1 MQFTDDTSDMA
12 RLAANQRA
20 LTRFAWVF
28 GCGLAL
34 ALTVPDFFFAA
45 TISSF
50 TALAAGII
58 ATIALLAREDPF
70 TRHLTRWDIAAALY
84 AVSLFAGLFV
94 DLEAISHYMILHKTG
109 VHGVASIG

>member
-1 MQFTDDTSDMA
+1 MHVTDDREEWA

-20 LTRFAWVF
+20 FTRFAWIF

-34 ALTVPDFFFAA
+34 ALIVPDLFFAA

-50 TALAAGII
+50 TAFGAGLMS
-58 ATIALLAREDPF
+58 TIALFARDDLFAP
-70 TRHLTRWDIAAALY
+70 HLTRWDIAAALY

-94 DLEAISHYMILHKTG
+94 DMEAISFYWMMQG
-109 VHGVASIG
+109 SAGP

>member
-1 MQFTDDTSDMA
+1 MQFTDDSHDMA

-20 LTRFAWVF
+20 LARFAWIF

-34 ALTVPDFFFAA
+34 SLTVPDFFFAA

-58 ATIALLAREDPF
+58 ATVALFAREDPF
-70 TRHLTRWDIAAALY
+70 AGHLTRWDVAATLY

-94 DLEAISHYMILHKTG
+94 DLEAISFYLMLHETG
-109 VHGVASIG
+109 RG

>member
-1 MQFTDDTSDMA
+1 MQFTDDGNDMA
-12 RLAANQRA
+12 RLSANQRA

-34 ALTVPDFFFAA
+34 SLTVPDFFFAA

-58 ATIALLAREDPF
+58 ATVALFAREDPF
-70 TRHLTRWDIAAALY
+70 ARHLTRWDVAATLY

-94 DLEAISHYMILHKTG
+94 DLEAISFYLMLQETG
-109 VHGVASIG
+109 TG

>member
-1 MQFTDDTSDMA
+1 MPFTDDSNEMA

-20 LTRFAWVF
+20 FTRFAWIF

-34 ALTVPDFFFAA
+34 SLTVPDFFFAA

-58 ATIALLAREDPF
+58 ATIALFGRENPF
-70 TRHLTRWDIAAALY
+70 ADHLTRWDIAAKLY

-94 DLEAISHYMILHKTG
+94 DLEAISFYMIKHD
-109 VHGVASIG
+109 IGLR

>member
-1 MQFTDDTSDMA
+1 MPFTDDSSEMA

-20 LTRFAWVF
+20 FTRFAWIF

-34 ALTVPDFFFAA
+34 SLTVPDFFFAA

-58 ATIALLAREDPF
+58 ATIALFARENPF
-70 TRHLTRWDIAAALY
+70 AAHLTRWDIAATLY
-84 AVSLFAGLFV
+84 AISLFAGLFV
-94 DLEAISHYMILHKTG
+94 DLEAISFYMMLHDTG
-109 VHGVASIG
+109 LG